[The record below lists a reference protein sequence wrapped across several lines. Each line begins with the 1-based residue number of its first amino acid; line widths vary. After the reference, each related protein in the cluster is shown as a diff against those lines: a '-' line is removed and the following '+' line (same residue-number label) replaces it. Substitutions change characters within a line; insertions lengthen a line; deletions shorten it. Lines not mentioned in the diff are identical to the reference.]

1 MAVRRTGAAGRG
13 ATGASGGAS
22 ARATGAAP
30 LARGVVPGGAADAMP
45 GGSPEHAIPVSALT
59 AALKDVIEGA
69 FPAMWVSGE
78 VSGFKPH
85 RNGHWYFTL
94 KDASASI
101 DCVIWS
107 REQSRFPAAPDEGM
121 QVVALGQFSV
131 WNKNGKATFAVRQ
144 MEAEGEGLWRKALEK
159 TRVALEKDGLLAP
172 DRKRSIPR
180 FPRCVGVITSAD
192 GAAMHDIVAV
202 IARRNPTID
211 IVIIP
216 AAVQGDAAPESLV
229 RALNRAAAWG
239 GADVL
244 IIGRGGGSRE
254 DLWAFNSEAVARAIA
269 ASPIP
274 TVSAVG
280 HEVDITIADLVA
292 DQRAAT
298 PSAAAELVA
307 PLLEDIRAD
316 LNAMRALMISALT
329 RRTRDGR
336 RGLDATRVGIRSA
349 VARRATTA
357 RRELDVSMRDLRT
370 RTARVLER
378 RRDRIAAL
386 SGRIHLLSPLATLA
400 RGYALPRAVD
410 GTALTGAASV
420 KPGVRLN
427 ILMRDGEIDVVTE
440 AVRLKERA

>member
-1 MAVRRTGAAGRG
+1 MAGRRTGAAGRL
-13 ATGASGGAS
+13 AGGVS
-22 ARATGAAP
+22 GAAP
-30 LARGVVPGGAADAMP
+30 LARGMVRGGAADAVP

-59 AALKDVIEGA
+59 EAAKDVVEGA
-69 FPAMWVSGE
+69 FPPLWVSGE
-78 VSGFKPH
+78 VSDFKKH
-85 RNGHWYFTL
+85 RNGHWYFSL

-101 DCVIWS
+101 DCVVWS
-107 REQSRFPAAPDEGM
+107 RDQVRFPTEPNDGM
-121 QVVALGQFSV
+121 QVVAQGQLSMWAARAKVQFAI
-131 WNKNGKATFAVRQ
+131 KA
-144 MEAEGEGLWRKALEK
+144 MEAEGEGLWRKALEH
-159 TRVALEKDGLLAP
+159 TRAALEKDGLLAVE
-172 DRKRSIPR
+172 RKRPIPR

-216 AAVQGDAAPESLV
+216 AAVQGDSAPDSLV
-229 RALNRAAAWG
+229 RALGRAAAWG

-307 PLLEDIRAD
+307 PVLDDIRAD
-316 LNAMRALMISALT
+316 LNALRALMVSTLT

-336 RGLDATRVGIRSA
+336 RSLYATRAGIRSG
-349 VARRATTA
+349 VARRTTTA
-357 RRELDVSMRDLRT
+357 RRELDVSMRDIRT
-370 RTARVLER
+370 RTVRVLER
-378 RRDRIAAL
+378 RRDRIAAV
-386 SGRIHLLSPLATLA
+386 SGRIHVLSPLATLA
-400 RGYALPRAVD
+400 RGYALPRTAD
-410 GTALTGAASV
+410 GVALTSAASV
-420 KPGVRLN
+420 TLGVRLN
-427 ILMRDGEIDVVTE
+427 VLMSDGEIDAVTV
-440 AVRLKERA
+440 AVRLKERT

>member
-1 MAVRRTGAAGRG
+1 MAVRRTAAAGRG
-13 ATGASGGAS
+13 AAGAGQ
-22 ARATGAAP
+22 
-30 LARGVVPGGAADAMP
+30 LARGVVPGGAADATP

-101 DCVIWS
+101 YCVIWS
-107 REQSRFPAAPDEGM
+107 REQTRFPAAPDEGM

-159 TRVALEKDGLLAP
+159 TRLALENDGLLAL
-172 DRKRSIPR
+172 DRKRPLPR

-192 GAAMHDIVAV
+192 GAAMHDIVSV

-216 AAVQGDAAPESLV
+216 AAVQGDLAPESLV
-229 RALNRAAAWG
+229 RALDRAAAWG

-269 ASPIP
+269 ASPIT

-292 DQRAAT
+292 DHRAAT

-307 PLLEDIRAD
+307 PVLDDIRAD
-316 LNAMRALMISALT
+316 LSAMRDQMINTLT

-336 RGLDATRVGIRSA
+336 RDLDAARARIHSA
-349 VARRATTA
+349 VARRVTTA
-357 RRELDVSMRDLRT
+357 RRELDVSMREIRT
-370 RTARVLER
+370 RAVRVLER

-386 SGRIHLLSPLATLA
+386 SGRIHVLSPLATLA
-400 RGYALPRAVD
+400 RGYALPRTAGGV
-410 GTALTGAASV
+410 ALTSVAAV
-420 KPGVRLN
+420 KPGGRLN
-427 ILMRDGEIDVVTE
+427 ILMHDGEIDAVTE